1 MGIKCMQF
9 TVPKFLE
16 RESVI
21 AFGLTF
27 KSLALLAGLGF
38 ILFVLYYVLPKI
50 VFVLLAIIFGSGFLA
65 ATFIKIGGQSLPQ
78 LLIHSFGFLFS
89 GRTFI
94 WNKNQS
100 SSPVQ
105 LVSKVRPKKVKK
117 ESPLKLAPKSQL
129 SALGSK
135 IDFMDPNL
143 NNEQSNEPI

>member
-1 MGIKCMQF
+1 MQF

-27 KSLALLAGLGF
+27 KNLALLAGLGF
-38 ILFVLYYVLPKI
+38 ILFVLYYVLPKV
-50 VFVLLAIIFGSGFLA
+50 VFVLLAIIFGGSFLA

-78 LLIHSFGFLFS
+78 LLFHSFGFLAS
-89 GRTFI
+89 SRTMI

-105 LVSKVRPKKVKK
+105 LVSKPRIKQIRK

-135 IDFMDPNL
+135 LDFMDP
-143 NNEQSNEPI
+143 EKGDSEDSFS